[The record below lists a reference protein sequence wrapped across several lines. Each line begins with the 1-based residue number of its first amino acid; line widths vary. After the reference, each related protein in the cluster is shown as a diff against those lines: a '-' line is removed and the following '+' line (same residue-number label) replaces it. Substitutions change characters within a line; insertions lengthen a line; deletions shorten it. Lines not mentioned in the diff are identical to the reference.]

1 MVGDDQPGVFKAY
14 ANIYDALYHDKN
26 YEKECDFLEEVF
38 HRFAFDGVKSIL
50 DMGCGTGGH
59 AIPLAERGY
68 GVYGI
73 DRSERMLSV
82 ARKKTDDSGLSDKI
96 QLKTADVRG
105 CVIDK
110 TFDAVIAMFA
120 VLSYQVSNDDLFST
134 LKTARRHLRL
144 GGLFVCDFWY
154 GPAVLRQRPEE
165 RVKSLQENDDRI
177 VRIVK
182 PEIDTQ
188 KNVVDVYYDILR
200 LRGDRLIEDFKEKHS
215 MRFIFKPE
223 IEFFLRQAGFS
234 LNHFCSFLDIEKEV
248 CEDTWNVTAIS
259 RAI

>member
-1 MVGDDQPGVFKAY
+1 MVDQPGVFKAY
-14 ANIYDALYHDKN
+14 ADIYDTLYQDKN
-26 YEKECDFLEEVF
+26 YEKECDFLEETF
-38 HRFAFDGVKSIL
+38 HHFASEGVKSIL

-68 GVYGI
+68 EVFGI

-82 ARKKTDDSGLSDKI
+82 AREKMDDAGLSGKV
-96 QLKTADVRG
+96 QFKTADVRD
-105 CVIDK
+105 CVIGE

-120 VLSYQVSNDDLFST
+120 VLSYQVSNDDLFSVI
-134 LKTARRHLRL
+134 KTARSHLRP

-154 GPAVLRQRPEE
+154 GPAVLNQRPEE
-165 RVKSLQENDDRI
+165 RVKSVRENDDRI
-177 VRIVK
+177 MRIVK
-182 PEIDTQ
+182 PEVFTQ

-200 LRGDRLIEDFKEKHS
+200 LRGDRLIDDINEKHS

-223 IEFFLRQAGFS
+223 IEFFLRQAGFVLS
-234 LNHFCSFLDIEKEV
+234 HFCSFLELER
-248 CEDTWNVTAIS
+248 EATEETWNVTAIS

>member
-1 MVGDDQPGVFKAY
+1 MVDDQSGVFTAY
-14 ANIYDALYHDKN
+14 ANIYDALYYDKN

-82 ARKKTDDSGLSDKI
+82 ARKKTDAVGLTDKI
-96 QLKTADVRG
+96 QFKTADVQD
-105 CVIDK
+105 CVIDE

-120 VLSYQVSNDDLFST
+120 VLGYQVSNDELFSVI
-134 LKTARRHLRL
+134 KTARRHLRP

-154 GPAVLRQRPEE
+154 GPAVLSQRPEE
-165 RVKSLQENDDRI
+165 RIKSVRENDDRI
-177 VRIVK
+177 IRIVK
-182 PEIDTQ
+182 PEILLQ
-188 KNVVDVYYDILR
+188 KNVVDVYYEILR
-200 LRGDRLIEDFKEKHS
+200 LHGDTLIDDINEKHS

-223 IEFFLRQAGFS
+223 IEFFMRQARFA
-234 LNHFCSFLDIEKEV
+234 LTHFCSFLELER
-248 CEDTWNVTAIS
+248 EATEETWNVTVIS